1 MLGTIGPIGTLILV
15 LLYLFLIVL
24 FAYSILSW
32 VTMAGRMEYDSPVV
46 KIQNVLSRICEPV
59 LRPVRRIIPPL
70 RTGGVGIDLSVL
82 VVFLVILVLI
92 NTVFH

>member
-1 MLGTIGPIGTLILV
+1 MLALIGYI
-15 LLYLFLIVL
+15 LYLFLMVL

-32 VTMAGRMEYDSPVV
+32 VTMAGRMEYDSPAV

>member
-1 MLGTIGPIGTLILV
+1 MLKLIGYV
-15 LLYLFLIVL
+15 LYLFLLIL

-32 VTMAGRMEYDSPVV
+32 VTVAGRMEYDSPVV
-46 KIQNVLSRICEPV
+46 KIQAVLSRICEPV

-70 RTGGVGIDLSVL
+70 RTGGVAIDLSVL
-82 VVFLVILVLI
+82 VVFLVFLVLI